1 MNDLPGRPAA
11 GRPPAAGK
19 VTASKGINSVEI
31 GIRVLD
37 VLARANGPL
46 ALRDISRLSELS
58 PSQAHRYLASLIR
71 QAMVV
76 QDPNSGHYDLGP
88 TAVRIGLAALNRL
101 EPVEVAEEA
110 VDRLALSI
118 RETSMLA
125 IWGESGPVAVRWK
138 RGSRVL
144 FASVGLG
151 TTFPLLGSTTG
162 RIFLALMPPEAT
174 QRVLQTEL
182 AAMDK
187 GARKK
192 TEAGLEKMIEKIRH
206 DRYVEAKSH
215 LAPGIWAASAPVF
228 DSQAQLVACVTI
240 IGLESDPAAERRRST
255 ALLKQL
261 AGEASERLGMSG

>member
-1 MNDLPGRPAA
+1 MPARPSAA
-11 GRPPAAGK
+11 VGDTAKRPSG
-19 VTASKGINSVEI
+19 SKGINSVEV

-37 VLARANGPL
+37 VLARAGGPL
-46 ALRDISRLSELS
+46 ALRDISRLSGLS

-76 QDPNSGHYDLGP
+76 QEPRSGHYDLGP

-110 VDRLALSI
+110 LDQLAPAI
-118 RETSMLA
+118 RETSMVA

-138 RGSRVL
+138 RGSRLL

-151 TTFPLLGSTTG
+151 TTFPLVGSTTG
-162 RIFLALMPPEAT
+162 RIFLGLMPRAAT
-174 QRVLQTEL
+174 QSVLTAEL
-182 AAMDK
+182 DRMDT
-187 GARKK
+187 ATRKK
-192 TEAGLEKMIEKIRH
+192 TEAGLEKTIEKIRR

-228 DSQAQLVACVTI
+228 DSQAQLVACITI
-240 IGLESDPAAERRRST
+240 IGLESDPAAERRQST
-255 ALLKQL
+255 AFLKRV
-261 AGEASERLGMSG
+261 AAEASERLGMSA